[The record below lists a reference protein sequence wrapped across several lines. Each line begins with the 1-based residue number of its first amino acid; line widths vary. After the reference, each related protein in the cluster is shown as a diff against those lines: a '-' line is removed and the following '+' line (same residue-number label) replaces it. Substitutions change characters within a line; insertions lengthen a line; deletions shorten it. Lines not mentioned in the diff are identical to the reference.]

1 MAQQN
6 FSDSTLTLVE
16 VKLNAKEIGAGAYG
30 KVIAAEYHGSPCAA
44 KEFHP
49 TLKAKLEHNSKGTQ
63 KAKESILKKCQRI
76 QQLSH
81 PNVVQ
86 FFGVYY
92 KPGSSTVP
100 MLVMEMLD
108 TSLSMLLKDHPNI
121 HVSSKYC
128 ILLDVAL
135 GLKFLHCQKPCV
147 ALCNLSSHNILLTS
161 SLHAKISGVEVAL
174 IVPESSLKECMKPTC
189 FTAPEVSKP
198 SVTGKISDPSI
209 DVFSY
214 GVVALHTIAQ
224 QWPEP
229 KKQLSSRISPYQSYI
244 DKISS
249 DDKELGI
256 LVANCL
262 EDAPYKRPLIDKV
275 SEKMK
280 KMSQK
285 YPAIM
290 KNSIARQT
298 ELKQVKEQV
307 CMQVK
312 LNHVASWLAT

>member
-6 FSDSTLTLVE
+6 CSDPTLTQVE

-30 KVIAAEYHGSPCAA
+30 KVFAAEYHGSPCAA

-49 TLKAKLEHNSKGTQ
+49 VLKAKLEFSSKGTQ
-63 KAKESILKKCQRI
+63 KAILKKCQRI

-81 PNVVQ
+81 PNIVQ
-86 FFGVYY
+86 LFGVYY
-92 KPGSSTVP
+92 KPGSSTIP
-100 MLVMEMLD
+100 LLVMEMMN
-108 TSLSMLLKDHPNI
+108 TSLSVLLKDHPNI
-121 HVSSKYC
+121 PMSSKYL
-128 ILLDVAL
+128 ILLDVSL

-147 ALCNLSSHNILLTS
+147 VLCNLSSNNILLTS
-161 SLHAKISGVEVAL
+161 SLRAKIGGVEVAL
-174 IVPESSLKECMKPTC
+174 IVPESSLKEYTKPTC

-198 SVTGKISDPSI
+198 SATVKFSDPSI

-214 GVVALHTIAQ
+214 GVITLHTVTQ

-229 KKQLSSRISPYQSYI
+229 KKPLNSRINPYQSFI

-249 DDKELGI
+249 DDKELRI

-262 EDAPYKRPLIDKV
+262 EDAPTKRPKIDQV

-280 KMSQK
+280 KLSQK
-285 YPAIM
+285 YPATV
-290 KNSIARQT
+290 KNSIAWQI

-307 CMQVK
+307 HTCIYIAK
-312 LNHVASWLAT
+312 